1 MVVGVHRPTKLILDG
16 QALAHNI
23 AVSKA
28 PFDENIDVFAV
39 VKANAYGHGVAEIAK
54 MAKAAG
60 ATGFA
65 VALLDEGIELR
76 ELGYTDEPI
85 LVLGITPSEWAVD
98 AAKYR
103 ISLTVGDLDW
113 LQVAQPLLAR
123 AGINTPLRVHMGVD
137 TGMGRIGVRTPADLV
152 TASQYLRNHAT
163 EFEFEGMFTHF
174 ATADE
179 ENKDYFESQLG
190 NWQAAINAVKPLP
203 RFVHAANSAASLWRS
218 KEVPT
223 NVLRLGAAMYG
234 FNPSG
239 DVLPESRLQPVMSLT
254 TEIAFVKQVAA
265 GDKVS
270 YGATYTATDEEWI
283 ATLPIGYA
291 DGFLRR
297 MQGFHVLV
305 NGEYADIVGRVT
317 MDQTMIRLSAYQP
330 VGTTVTIVGQDGD
343 KSLTLSELANYA
355 ATIPYEI
362 VTDFSTR
369 IKREVK

>member
-1 MVVGVHRPTKLILDG
+1 MVVGVHRPTKMVLDG

-28 PFDENIDVFAV
+28 PFDKNIDVFAV
-39 VKANAYGHGVAEIAK
+39 VKANAYGHGVTEIARL
-54 MAKAAG
+54 AKAAG

-65 VALLDEGIELR
+65 VALLDEALELR
-76 ELGYTDEPI
+76 ELGYIDEPI
-85 LVLGITPSEWAVD
+85 LVLGITPSEWATV
-98 AAKYR
+98 AAQNH
-103 ISLTVGDLDW
+103 ISLTVGDLAW
-113 LQVAQPLLAR
+113 LEAAQSSLA
-123 AGINTPLRVHMGVD
+123 AADVEPLRVHVGVD
-137 TGMGRIGVRTPADLV
+137 TGMGRIGVRTADDLV
-152 TASQYLRNHAT
+152 TVSQYLWANAT

-179 ENKDYFESQLG
+179 DNTAYFETQLT
-190 NWQAAINAVKPLP
+190 NWRAAIAAVKPLP

-218 KEVPT
+218 AEVPT

-239 DVLPESRLQPVMSLT
+239 DALPEARLQPVMSLT
-254 TEIAFVKQVAA
+254 TEIAFVKQVNDGA
-265 GDKVS
+265 KVS
-270 YGATYTATDEEWI
+270 YGATYAATGDEWI

-305 NGEYADIVGRVT
+305 NGQYADIVGRVT
-317 MDQTMIRLSAYQP
+317 MDQTMIRLAEYQP

-343 KSLTLSELANYA
+343 KKLGLTDLANHA
-355 ATIPYEI
+355 GTIPYEI
-362 VTDFSTR
+362 VTDLATR